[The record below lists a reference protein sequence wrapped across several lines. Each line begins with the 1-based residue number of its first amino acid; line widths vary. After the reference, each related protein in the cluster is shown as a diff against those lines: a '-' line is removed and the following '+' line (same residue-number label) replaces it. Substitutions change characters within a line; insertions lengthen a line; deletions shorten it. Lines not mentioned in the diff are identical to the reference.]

1 LLPSKKHKV
10 ALERLQAEDKI
21 NFTKRSDADFVDM
34 IDERL
39 RIAFKQYRELLQ
51 CSSGRERSFKK
62 ASLAEKTAI
71 ETVRSALIIDGAGTM
86 GSQQSELTIDGAG
99 AMVSQQ
105 LQSPGIPAIPAS
117 WVDQPH
123 EADAADHAGSI
134 FRKVLSQLIIE
145 GMKVLKKLDGP
156 EDKFYKQI
164 KNCVSTATTSGT
176 ALEHVITFQATEE
189 ARKAN
194 EQARMATTAL
204 REAKDNENL
213 ERKQREMAEGK
224 REEMHDIATY
234 WRDRH
239 RSESF

>member
-176 ALEHVITFQATEE
+176 ALEHMITFQATEDGSTL
-189 ARKAN
+189 RY
-194 EQARMATTAL
+194 TTVVRL
-204 REAKDNENL
+204 PFEIPTHTD
-213 ERKQREMAEGK
+213 GV
-224 REEMHDIATY
+224 
-234 WRDRH
+234 
-239 RSESF
+239 